1 MDRQIISGYLTQA
14 EQRVPDGEGRIARQC
29 GLIAQLERD
38 GHDATAA
45 RQPLA
50 TFENAQAMHVANR
63 FRLQRQLAAA
73 GR

>member
-1 MDRQIISGYLTQA
+1 VDRQIISGYLAQA
-14 EQRVPDGEGRIARQC
+14 EQRVADGESRMVRQR
-29 GLIAQLERD
+29 GLIAQLERVRR
-38 GHDATAA
+38 DATAA